1 MLRPRPSA
9 LLEDSTIAARPDRLR
24 AAVWLLSCG
33 LLVTASLLRGSALK
47 VAATGSLN
55 PMLTLA
61 AVIAAGLA
69 ADRLGAFT
77 LVARLLLPRR
87 AGRTAAAASVLLF
100 TAAVS
105 GLVNLDVAV
114 VVAVPVALRV
124 ARSAGLHAGRLAL
137 AVALTC
143 NATSFLLPT
152 SNVTTLLVLSRSP
165 MAAGVYVSHSWLAWL
180 LVTGVTTGAL
190 AFLVAAAGPA
200 PPRWPAEPPRRVR
213 VLADLGPIFGIVAA
227 IRALAGGTLTLTGGF
242 AARLCAGV
250 LVAAT
255 LDNLPAA
262 AALRPAG
269 SPWAEVLALA
279 LGPNLLITGSIAGL
293 IARGLAA
300 EAGVRFSALGFT
312 LVGAALL
319 PLQLAVAVVGL
330 VATGAGL

>member
-1 MLRPRPSA
+1 MLRSHPSA
-9 LLEDSTIAARPDRLR
+9 LREDSTIAARSDRLR
-24 AAVWLLSCG
+24 AAVWLLSCV
-33 LLVTASLLRGSALK
+33 LLVAASLFRRSALK
-47 VAATGSLN
+47 SAGSGSLE

-87 AGRTAAAASVLLF
+87 TGRTTAAAAVLLF

-165 MAAGVYVSHSWLAWL
+165 MGPGTYVSHSWLAWL
-180 LVTGVTTGAL
+180 LVTVVTTGAL

-200 PPRWPAEPPRRVR
+200 APRSSVAPPRRRR
-213 VLADLGPIFGIVAA
+213 VLADLVPIFGIVAA
-227 IRALAGGTLTLTGGF
+227 IRALTGGTLTLTGGL
-242 AARLCAGV
+242 AGRLGAGV
-250 LVAAT
+250 LIAAT

-300 EAGVRFSALGFT
+300 EAGVRFGALSFT
-312 LVGAALL
+312 LVGAVLL
-319 PLQLAVAVVGL
+319 PLQLAIAVGGL
-330 VATGAGL
+330 MATGAGL